1 MNAGQQHQVATK
13 GYRRRFT
20 GARFQLPIQIP
31 CMRDRIYAH
40 ISWTTRERARVID
53 PPSARFLAHLFP
65 ITCRQERARMLDLG
79 ILQTHVHLLVRMH
92 PTTQLPK
99 LLQRLKGASAV
110 LAGRRGLPEN
120 GRTLRWAKGYDVE
133 SVSPRAV
140 SAVSQ
145 YIRNQ
150 HRQHPA
156 EVIPGWS
163 PRGRQE
169 NGSSETPPAA
179 RIVISSGDRS

>member
-1 MNAGQQHQVATK
+1 
-13 GYRRRFT
+13 
-20 GARFQLPIQIP
+20 
-31 CMRDRIYAH
+31 
-40 ISWTTRERARVID
+40 
-53 PPSARFLAHLFP
+53 
-65 ITCRQERARMLDLG
+65 MLDLG

-140 SAVSQ
+140 SPVSQ

-150 HRQHPA
+150 HRQHPSEIIA
-156 EVIPGWS
+156 GW
-163 PRGRQE
+163 PPHAGRADE
-169 NGSSETPPAA
+169 CLETPPAV
-179 RIVISSGDRS
+179 RIVISSEDGS